1 MSFLNNFLVFR
12 QTVFFRSKQ
21 TRRTHGE
28 YRSSRL
34 ESIKIDKQFR
44 TRPSHLV
51 TIVFRALVFRGFGR
65 FTLSVFLF
73 QPFRCLFKI
82 RYISFYRRRAPIAQ
96 RHTRVP
102 KRHFGFQTLS
112 NGNSISTVSFFLF
125 M

>member
-12 QTVFFRSKQ
+12 QTVYFRSKQ

-51 TIVFRALVFRGFGR
+51 TIVFRVSCTGIPWFRTIYAFGVSVS
-65 FTLSVFLF
+65 TLSLF
-73 QPFRCLFKI
+73 
-82 RYISFYRRRAPIAQ
+82 
-96 RHTRVP
+96 V
-102 KRHFGFQTLS
+102 
-112 NGNSISTVSFFLF
+112 
-125 M
+125 